1 MRNSIVIEV
10 PLRLRP
16 NISSTLPHHKFRS
29 TCFHNSHEGHTISC
43 VPYPAPQTKPMALH
57 FEFLLLCLLS
67 QILGRFNRARAA
79 QLTLPHFVCQTP
91 LFMPVGT
98 QGTIKGLTNN
108 ELERIGCQIILGNTY
123 HLALRPTFELLEEA
137 GGLHNFMN
145 WPRAMLTDSGGFQM
159 VSLLHLADITEEG
172 VTFQSP
178 VDGKL
183 MLLTPEESIQIQTT
197 ITGPRIKEAMYRTLR
212 WIHRCIAAHRRPH
225 DQNLF
230 GIVQGGLDPKL
241 SYAIGGLA
249 GGEDKDSFW
258 RVVAQCTAALPED
271 KPRYVMGVGYPLD
284 IVVCSALGADMY
296 DCVYPTRTTYFGT
309 ALIPERVLKLKH
321 RAMADDTQ
329 PIDPTC
335 PCMVCK
341 NYIRTYIHCL
351 VTKDAMGSQLLSCHN
366 LYYMMRLSR
375 NLHTSIVEGRFQ
387 SLYVTFYKQCFPK
400 VMFLNGSAMLWR
412 WPESTFLPAVL
423 HFHHAKKIIPA
434 MKLEL
439 IDLIRSK
446 LKFNIHIWS

>member
-1 MRNSIVIEV
+1 M
-10 PLRLRP
+10 
-16 NISSTLPHHKFRS
+16 
-29 TCFHNSHEGHTISC
+29 
-43 VPYPAPQTKPMALH
+43 
-57 FEFLLLCLLS
+57 
-67 QILGRFNRARAA
+67 
-79 QLTLPHFVCQTP
+79 
-91 LFMPVGT
+91 
-98 QGTIKGLTNN
+98 
-108 ELERIGCQIILGNTY
+108 
-123 HLALRPTFELLEEA
+123 ALRPTFELLEEA

-249 GGEDKDSFW
+249 GGENKDSFW

-366 LYYMMRLSR
+366 LYYMMR
-375 NLHTSIVEGRFQ
+375 
-387 SLYVTFYKQCFPK
+387 FPK
-400 VMFLNGSAMLWR
+400 GDVLEWVCNAMEVAGIDISSCCAPFPSCQENYSSDEIGTNR
-412 WPESTFLPAVL
+412 FDKV
-423 HFHHAKKIIPA
+423 KIEI
-434 MKLEL
+434 
-439 IDLIRSK
+439 
-446 LKFNIHIWS
+446 